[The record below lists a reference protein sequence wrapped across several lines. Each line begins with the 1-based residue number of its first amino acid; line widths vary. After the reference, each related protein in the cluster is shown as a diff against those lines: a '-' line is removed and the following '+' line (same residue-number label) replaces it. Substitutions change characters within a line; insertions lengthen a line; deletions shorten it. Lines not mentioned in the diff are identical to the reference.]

1 MGVTESHHQLVPH
14 VPGHVVP
21 VSLLVFLRGGNEV
34 LQVTRQEVNAE
45 CDVVQTLKDG
55 IGDEDLLLE

>member
-1 MGVTESHHQLVPH
+1 MGLTESHRQLVPH
-14 VPGHVVP
+14 VPGDVLP

-34 LQVTRQEVNAE
+34 LQVARQEINAE